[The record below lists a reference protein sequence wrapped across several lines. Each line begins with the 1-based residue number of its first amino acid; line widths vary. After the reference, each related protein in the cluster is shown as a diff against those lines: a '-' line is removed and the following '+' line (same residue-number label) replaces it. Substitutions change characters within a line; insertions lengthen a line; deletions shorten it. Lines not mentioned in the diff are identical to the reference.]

1 MTKHNFVILTKYW
14 GRGRWVVYGFNV
26 TFNNI
31 SVISWRSVLPV
42 EEIGVPGENHRAVAI
57 KSLTKLIT
65 RCCIEY
71 TSPWAGFELTTSVV
85 IGSDF
90 IGSCKSNYHTI
101 TTTTAPKYKW
111 KLRKVKYHVFSN
123 KREILINITLL
134 VCHVKKFIRRVE
146 RVKYITHQHY
156 KENHNKD

>member
-1 MTKHNFVILTKYW
+1 MTKHKFVVLTTYW

-31 SVISWRSVLPV
+31 STISWRSVLPV

-65 RCCIEY
+65 QCYIEY

-85 IGSDF
+85 IGTDC

-101 TTTTAPKYKW
+101 TFTTPPKYKW
-111 KLRKVKYHVFSN
+111 ELTKVKYHVFFQI
-123 KREILINITLL
+123 K
-134 VCHVKKFIRRVE
+134 E
-146 RVKYITHQHY
+146 RF
-156 KENHNKD
+156 